1 MNWNALNSAT
11 SWADALEAL
20 MQLSAAAI
28 RNRNTS
34 EAARLQALLTEFR
47 ENSPPSLNELDLLA
61 YRTGQELSR
70 LQREMALSNLRLLTR
85 ELSLQHEKIK
95 QHAQQAHLQGGQLQL
110 LAVQE
115 ALQKARVGVEILA
128 GLQTDFQTDDIGLQ
142 IEALLKRIQQL
153 YDGLSG
159 QEK

>member
-1 MNWNALNSAT
+1 MGLPHT
-11 SWADALEAL
+11 
-20 MQLSAAAI
+20 
-28 RNRNTS
+28 
-34 EAARLQALLTEFR
+34 LL
-47 ENSPPSLNELDLLA
+47 
-61 YRTGQELSR
+61 
-70 LQREMALSNLRLLTR
+70 
-85 ELSLQHEKIK
+85 I
-95 QHAQQAHLQGGQLQL
+95 QQAHLQGGQLQL